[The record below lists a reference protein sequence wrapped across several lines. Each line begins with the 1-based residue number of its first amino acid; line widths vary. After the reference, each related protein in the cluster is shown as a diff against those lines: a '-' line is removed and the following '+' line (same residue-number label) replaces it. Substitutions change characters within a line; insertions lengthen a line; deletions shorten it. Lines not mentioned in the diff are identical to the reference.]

1 MQRIKRLL
9 RPDTQ
14 ALNWKA
20 AIPVLGLAA
29 ACIAGCA
36 QTPAAVQAPAQA
48 QAAAPDSIAGT
59 PDTTRALARFDTCA
73 KPEYTPEALAKRVEG
88 TVTLRFRIE
97 ADGSVSQALVQNSSG
112 DASLDEAARVAIA
125 KCTFTPA
132 TVNGKAQAAWVPVQ
146 YVWKI

>member
-1 MQRIKRLL
+1 MQRIKRLV

-36 QTPAAVQAPAQA
+36 QTPTAVNDKAQE
-48 QAAAPDSIAGT
+48 QTQERAAADAVATRPIAQFNSCAK
-59 PDTTRALARFDTCA
+59 PPYPAEALAR
-73 KPEYTPEALAKRVEG
+73 RVEG

-97 ADGSVSQALVQNSSG
+97 PNGSVSQSSVLKSSG
-112 DASLDEAARVAIA
+112 DPSLDEAARVAIA

-132 TVNGKAQAAWVPVQ
+132 TVNGKPQPAWVPVQ
-146 YVWKI
+146 YVWKL

>member
-1 MQRIKRLL
+1 MQRIKRLV

-20 AIPVLGLAA
+20 AIPVFGLAA

-36 QTPAAVQAPAQA
+36 QTPSAPPE
-48 QAAAPDSIAGT
+48 AAAPQEAIGGMPAATRPIAQ
-59 PDTTRALARFDTCA
+59 FNSCA
-73 KPEYTPEALAKRVEG
+73 KPMYPAEALAKRVQG
-88 TVTLRFRIE
+88 TVTLQFRIE
-97 ADGSVSQALVQNSSG
+97 ADGTVSQAKVAKTSG

-132 TVNGKAQAAWVPVQ
+132 TVNGKPQPAWVPVQ
-146 YVWKI
+146 YVWAI